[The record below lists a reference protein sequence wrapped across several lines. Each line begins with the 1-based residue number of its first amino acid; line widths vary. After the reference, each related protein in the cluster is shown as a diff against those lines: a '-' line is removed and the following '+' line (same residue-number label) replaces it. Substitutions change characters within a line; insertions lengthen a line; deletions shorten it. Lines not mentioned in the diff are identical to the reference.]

1 MVPGSVHL
9 MLDDFNTQVLLTHLP
24 FALNPT
30 LSSLPGTRQAA
41 SLTVLCRT
49 SKYHRKHQ
57 VNSEAVLKFLSVLLV
72 QVSAVI
78 T

>member
-9 MLDDFNTQVLLTHLP
+9 MLEDFNIQILLTNLY
-24 FALNPT
+24 FVLNLT
-30 LSSLPGTRQAA
+30 LSSLPGIRQAT
-41 SLTVLCRT
+41 SLTVLCKT
-49 SKYHRKHQ
+49 GKYHRKHQ
-57 VNSEAVLKFLSVLLV
+57 VKSEAVLKFLSVLLV